1 MPLKRLKPE
10 MRRLPKPQQYFLCP
24 SPMLS
29 LAHLLHFLSADQLS
43 CLSSPEDI
51 YAECVHSSQVYM
63 LPSPPGGR
71 FTLSTSLSL
80 SLSVSPPPPQHPHS
94 TPTHPNQS
102 PNSWGRDSDWLS
114 SSPSLVQSTI
124 GWRAG
129 SYCTHGASKSPSL
142 EFGRV
147 MSGRRYKE
155 GSEAKNGIL
164 FRSHPYPHPLT
175 PARSYPHDKDYRA
188 SRLLGK

>member
-29 LAHLLHFLSADQLS
+29 LAHLLRFLSADQLS

-80 SLSVSPPPPQHPHS
+80 SLSVSPPPPA
-94 TPTHPNQS
+94 TPPLN
-102 PNSWGRDSDWLS
+102 
-114 SSPSLVQSTI
+114 
-124 GWRAG
+124 
-129 SYCTHGASKSPSL
+129 
-142 EFGRV
+142 
-147 MSGRRYKE
+147 
-155 GSEAKNGIL
+155 
-164 FRSHPYPHPLT
+164 SHPSQPIP
-175 PARSYPHDKDYRA
+175 K
-188 SRLLGK
+188 LLGKGLGLAQQFSLPGPINHRLEGRLVLYTRG